1 MNNIYNYKLD
11 ELEDY
16 FLSIGEK
23 KFKARQIYDWLYIKN
38 VNDFYKMTN
47 INKSL
52 QEKLSNTFSLEF
64 IKIIKKQ
71 ENEGHMRLSGGF
83 KNEKNNITYSYCRH
97 ACGSARFLRQLRP
110 E

>member
-38 VNDFYKMTN
+38 VNDFYKMPN

-52 QEKLSNTFSLEF
+52 QEKLSNTFSLDY
-64 IKIIKKQ
+64 I
-71 ENEGHMRLSGGF
+71 
-83 KNEKNNITYSYCRH
+83 
-97 ACGSARFLRQLRP
+97 
-110 E
+110 